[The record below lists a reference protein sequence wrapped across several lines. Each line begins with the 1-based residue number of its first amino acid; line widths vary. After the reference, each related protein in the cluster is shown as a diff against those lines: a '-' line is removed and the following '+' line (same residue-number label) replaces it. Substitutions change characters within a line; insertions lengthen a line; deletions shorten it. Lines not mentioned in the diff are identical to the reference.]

1 MLIKYV
7 LVFFFFLS
15 YACIAQTIAD
25 NQRERFG
32 VFTHFTINI
41 HSADFQQL
49 PNIDNCCQRFE
60 SGSGNQFSI
69 GGLYEFPVSNRFGLS
84 LRASYTDMSGE
95 LQTKENK
102 PVFDIAANR
111 LVQQATI
118 LHTINASLA
127 SIGFEPLVSY
137 NPVRGMRLFTGMR
150 IAYLNKI
157 SFIQNETIE
166 QPGFV
171 FVENNQKVRN
181 ERQGDLA
188 NIANIQN
195 SLMFGASMEFPLNK
209 VRTLLLSP
217 ELFYSLG
224 LQNLTTDLSWKYNS
238 LRFGIALKFA
248 TPPMDTR
255 IIAPP
260 ADSTTQPKPL
270 PIVTQSPQTPKI
282 NPEYSIQTYS
292 SINKETPTDTIIYDT
307 YFSREIKPLLHYIFF
322 DKNSSEIAS
331 RYTLL
336 TRENTKKFTLENLSR
351 LNILDTYYSLLNIVG
366 KRLKDF
372 PKAKIT
378 LVGCVSD
385 NNGEKGNVSLAK
397 NRALSIQKY
406 LTETWGIDSKRVT
419 VESRLLPMNYSR
431 TNDANKAASDEENR
445 RVEILSDIPEI
456 TAPFIANDTVYET
469 SPPIVYAIIHNPL
482 MKGYTLQIC
491 GDNTLNP
498 DNCVR
503 YERYNSADTIA
514 WKATDDYHLIEKN
527 KAITFAINNDD
538 MSQKVY
544 KKIIVQQKKQ
554 TMSSRKTVET
564 YRLILFDFDKSDLS
578 DNHRRIADVIQENI
592 TSTTN
597 VSIEGST
604 DFLGDAAYNRR
615 LSLERASATA
625 RYIGV
630 PQQFVEG
637 KGEQEYSTNSLPE
650 GRFYNRTVTVKLVNI
665 VP

>member
-1 MLIKYV
+1 MKYGIV
-7 LVFFFFLS
+7 IWILFTSIS
-15 YACIAQTIAD
+15 YSQTIVD
-25 NQRERFG
+25 NQRVRFG
-32 VFTHFTINI
+32 LFSHFTINI
-41 HSADFQQL
+41 HSTDFQQL

-95 LQTKENK
+95 LQTSENK

-118 LHTINASLA
+118 LHTINASLS
-127 SIGFEPLVSY
+127 SIGLEPLFSY

-150 IAYLNKI
+150 IAYLSNI
-157 SFIQNETIE
+157 SFVQKETIE

-188 NIANIQN
+188 NIVNIQN

-217 ELFYSLG
+217 ELFYSIG
-224 LQNLTTDLSWKYNS
+224 LQNLTTDLIWKYNS

-248 TPPMDTR
+248 TPPIDTR

-260 ADSTTQPKPL
+260 ADSATQPKTL
-270 PIVTQSPQTPKI
+270 PVATQSIKTPKI
-282 NPEYSIQTYS
+282 NSEYSIQTYS
-292 SINKETPTDTIIYDT
+292 SITNNKAIPTDTIMYDT

-322 DKNSSEIAS
+322 DKNSSDIAS

-336 TRENTKKFTLENLSR
+336 TKESTKNFTLENLSR
-351 LNILDTYYSLLNIVG
+351 HNILDTYYSLLNIIG
-366 KRLKDF
+366 KRLRDYS
-372 PKAKIT
+372 KAKIT

-385 NNGEKGNVSLAK
+385 NNGEKGNISLAK
-397 NRALSIQKY
+397 NRALAIQQY
-406 LTETWGIDSKRVT
+406 LVNIWGIDSKRIT
-419 VESRLLPMNYSR
+419 VESRLLPLNYSR
-431 TNDANKAASDEENR
+431 TNDPNKAASDEENR
-445 RVEILSDIPEI
+445 RVEIISDMQEI

-469 SPPIVYAIIHNPL
+469 TPPILYAIVHNPS
-482 MKGYTLQIC
+482 MKEYSVQIC
-491 GDNTLNP
+491 GDNTQFPN
-498 DNCVR
+498 NCVR
-503 YERYNSADTIA
+503 YERQQQYDTIA
-514 WKATDDYHLIEKN
+514 WKPTDDYHLIEKN
-527 KAITFAINNDD
+527 NRITIATSTNDTP
-538 MSQKVY
+538 QKIY
-544 KKIIVQQKKQ
+544 KNIIVRQKKQ
-554 TMSSRKTVET
+554 AMTSRKTVET
-564 YRLILFDFDKSDLS
+564 YRLILFDFDKSELS

-592 TSTTN
+592 TSATN

-650 GRFYNRTVTVKLVNI
+650 GRFYNRTVTVKLVTI